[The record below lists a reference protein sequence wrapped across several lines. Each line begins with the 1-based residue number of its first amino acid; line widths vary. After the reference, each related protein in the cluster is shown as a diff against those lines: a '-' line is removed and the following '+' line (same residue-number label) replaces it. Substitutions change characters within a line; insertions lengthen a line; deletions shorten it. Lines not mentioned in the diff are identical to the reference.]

1 MSNPVIVVVGA
12 GPGMGASVARRFGR
26 EGFDVALVGLPADQ
40 LEALGEQ
47 LQREGITTGW
57 APADVTDQ
65 EALREAITRFGGH
78 ADRIDVLHYNPSA
91 FRQKDPLSLGVD
103 ELLEDVALGV
113 GGLLTAVQAARPFMP
128 RGARVTATGSMAADK
143 PWHEAASL
151 GVQKAGLRNL
161 VRSLDRTLEPRGIRA
176 VSVTVN
182 GTLGRGTPFDPDLVA
197 DAIFAAAHQRD
208 DTWEDELPYDGAGT

>member
-26 EGFDVALVGLPADQ
+26 EGFDAALIGRPAGELQ
-40 LEALGEQ
+40 ALGEQ
-47 LQREGITTGW
+47 LQGEGITAGW
-57 APADVTDQ
+57 TPVDVTDQ
-65 EALREAITRFGGH
+65 EGMREAVTRFGAH

-91 FRQKDPLSLGVD
+91 FRQKDPLALGVD

-113 GGLLTAVQAARPFMP
+113 GGLLTAVQAARPFMS

-161 VRSLDRTLEPRGIRA
+161 VRSLDRTLEPHGIRA

-197 DAIFAAAHQRD
+197 DAIFAAAHQPEQAWRD
-208 DTWEDELPYDGAGT
+208 EVPYDGAPG

>member
-26 EGFDVALVGLPADQ
+26 EGFDVALIGLPADQ
-40 LEALGEQ
+40 LQTLGEE
-47 LQREGITTGW
+47 LQGEGITAGW
-57 APADVTDQ
+57 TPVDVTDQ
-65 EALREAITRFGGH
+65 EGMREAITRFGGR

-91 FRQKDPLSLGVD
+91 FRQKDPLALGVD

-113 GGLLTAVQAARPFMP
+113 GGLLTAVRAARPFMSQ
-128 RGARVTATGSMAADK
+128 GARVTATGSMAADK

-161 VRSLDRTLEPRGIRA
+161 VRSLDRTLEPHGIRA

-197 DAIFAAAHQRD
+197 DAIFAAAHQPEDAWRD
-208 DTWEDELPYDGAGT
+208 EVPYDGAAT

>member
-65 EALREAITRFGGH
+65 ESLREAITRFGGH

-197 DAIFAAAHQRD
+197 DAIFAAAHQPE

>member
-26 EGFDVALVGLPADQ
+26 EGFDVALLGLPADQ

-47 LQREGITTGW
+47 LQSEGITTGW

-65 EALREAITRFGGH
+65 ESLREAITRFGGH

-161 VRSLDRTLEPRGIRA
+161 VRSLDRTLEPHGIRA

-197 DAIFAAAHQRD
+197 DAIFAAAHQPD